1 MRTAMIESAIQMELY
16 RNGPCALRVL
26 IERFPQFSWNEVF
39 AVIDRLS
46 REGTLA
52 LHRTAEFDYE
62 VWARPIPELSLD
74 QLDAMREEVLR

>member
-16 RNGPCALRVL
+16 GNGPCALRAL
-26 IERFPQFSWNEVF
+26 IERLSQFSWNEVF

-46 REGTLA
+46 RKGTLV

-62 VWARPIPELSLD
+62 VSARPIPEPSLAR
-74 QLDAMREEVLR
+74 LNTVREGVLR